1 MSPFLVARCFLL
13 RSAHGRAERP
23 SDSVGSWT
31 VQLLLNSRLLLHSQ
45 VHIDYTPLEKKSQEA
60 MGTRRQ
66 GDGVNIAR
74 ALRSRSPRTFSTLP
88 L

>member
-1 MSPFLVARCFLL
+1 MCS
-13 RSAHGRAERP
+13 G
-23 SDSVGSWT
+23 SVGSWT

-45 VHIDYTPLEKKSQEA
+45 VRLDYTPLDKKSQEA

-66 GDGVNIAR
+66 GDSVNIAR
-74 ALRSRSPRTFSTLP
+74 ALRSRSPRTFFTL